1 MPRLGRPSCLL
12 NNSKQ
17 SNVRRMPYEI
27 PHALLSSIQA
37 SLLKTDIFVGFQRD
51 SRLVIIALDRGSYL
65 SMNFD
70 LLFDT

>member
-1 MPRLGRPSCLL
+1 MDVSGLRDNIS
-12 NNSKQ
+12 Q
-17 SNVRRMPYEI
+17 
-27 PHALLSSIQA
+27 ALLSSIQV
-37 SLLKTDIFVGFQRD
+37 SLLKTNIFVDFQRN